1 MFSLAQKLTKEYLCY
16 NHYFII
22 FHFHSLIYLNS
33 YFHWFTQERP
43 ESAVTS
49 QLLVPAAEPG

>member
-1 MFSLAQKLTKEYLCY
+1 MFSLAQKLTKEYLRY
-16 NHYFII
+16 NRCFII
-22 FHFHSLIYLNS
+22 FHSLIYLNS

>member
-1 MFSLAQKLTKEYLCY
+1 MYSLAQKLTNEYLRY

-22 FHFHSLIYLNS
+22 FHSLIYLNS